1 MLALGFHPDCV
12 PYERGLELQAEAVD
26 RIEQG
31 LDRGTVLLLEHPP
44 VYTAGRRAEPD
55 EYPSDGSPVVAVDR
69 GGRVTWH
76 GPGQLVCYPVVRLRS
91 GAGVVDFVRAL
102 ETAIIDTVAA
112 FGVSGTRVEGR
123 SGVWVPHPDR
133 PPTKLAQI
141 GLHARAGIITH
152 GIAINC
158 CNDLEPFSQIVPC
171 GIPDAGVTTLSALA
185 GRRVPPEIVAPD
197 LQVHLAHVIA
207 EFTA

>member
-1 MLALGFHPDCV
+1 MLSLGFHPDCV
-12 PYERGLELQAEAVD
+12 PYERALELQAEAVD

-91 GAGVVDFVRAL
+91 GAGVSSHRCGSASRDGRVHSGSR
-102 ETAIIDTVAA
+102 TA
-112 FGVSGTRVEGR
+112 
-123 SGVWVPHPDR
+123 VPRGSWR
-133 PPTKLAQI
+133 P
-141 GLHARAGIITH
+141 
-152 GIAINC
+152 
-158 CNDLEPFSQIVPC
+158 
-171 GIPDAGVTTLSALA
+171 
-185 GRRVPPEIVAPD
+185 
-197 LQVHLAHVIA
+197 
-207 EFTA
+207 